1 MSLDGH
7 PRPPPYVPL
16 MVTSPPT
23 RSPLS
28 RLLWQ
33 GSLNSLMV
41 TTLVIVSAQ
50 PLIALMVLVALVA
63 VAVWV
68 HGRWSLPFAIAVGVA
83 GWATE
88 VMLQLAGP
96 AWRYQVVEGFNPTG
110 VPLYM
115 LASWALVGLFSAT
128 LADLLRAPKA
138 E

>member
-1 MSLDGH
+1 
-7 PRPPPYVPL
+7 
-16 MVTSPPT
+16 MVTALVT
-23 RSPLS
+23 LS
-28 RLLWQ
+28 
-33 GSLNSLMV
+33 
-41 TTLVIVSAQ
+41 TQ
-50 PLIALMVLVALVA
+50 PLVALAALLALVA

-88 VMLQLAGP
+88 AVLQIAGP

-128 LADLLRAPKA
+128 LADVLRAPKGQ
-138 E
+138 